1 MEIPVPTQMLEMVLA
16 IARVKD
22 ALPFRYRRYLNCYG
36 VYVQGRPLPNGD
48 EAFFAGSRD
57 ISFLH
62 FIRQA
67 DGGTRLV
74 RYQPGAW
81 EAGLA
86 QTYAKAQQVQTALD
100 RGDRKALLQAL
111 GVGCP

>member
-1 MEIPVPTQMLEMVLA
+1 MEFPAHVAEMVMT
-16 IARVKD
+16 IAQVKD

-57 ISFLH
+57 TPFLH

-67 DGGTRLV
+67 DGDTRLV

-81 EAGLA
+81 EDGLA
-86 QTYAKAQQVQTALD
+86 QTYAKAQQVQTALE
-100 RGDRKALLQAL
+100 RGDKKALLQAL
-111 GVGCP
+111 GVGC

>member
-1 MEIPVPTQMLEMVLA
+1 MELPLQVAEMVVA

-36 VYVQGRPLPNGD
+36 VYVQGRPLPNGE

-57 ISFLH
+57 SAFLH
-62 FIRQA
+62 FIRGA
-67 DGGTRLV
+67 DGVIRIV

-81 EAGLA
+81 ETALA
-86 QTYAKAQQVQTALD
+86 RTYAKAQRVQ
-100 RGDRKALLQAL
+100 KALAGGDGEALQSAL
-111 GVGCP
+111 ERL